1 MRASLCRTIFFI
13 LSFVLSFVFAIVVSH
28 QSLSAHSAGLS
39 DSELAASANVS
50 DRITEVEQLWR
61 GQYEAYFDN
70 QLVGTPLTAE
80 QIASTLG
87 RLTDETGKK
96 FALIYAFPHPQELE
110 LMLVIPNVP
119 PVRVTLPEARQP
131 VLLEAANALKRGVTS
146 PVRTRGYLAPA
157 QQLYTWLVTP
167 LEPQLQAQNID
178 TLIFCGGA
186 ILRSLPFAALH
197 DGHQF
202 LVEKY
207 NLGLVP
213 AFNLI
218 NQQHS
223 DFRNQQVLA
232 MGASE
237 FQGLPT
243 LHAVPLE
250 LSTITQNLWQSEVF
264 LNQEFTLDNL
274 REQLESEQFGIVHLA
289 THAQFQPGT
298 PENSYIQLWQN
309 DKLTLDQLRQLE
321 WSELP
326 VELLVLSACQTALG
340 DRQAELGF
348 AGLAFQAGVKSSVAS
363 LWRVSDLGTLGLMRE
378 FYWQLAN
385 PDVTTKTE
393 ALRRAQIAMIEGNVR
408 VEDGLFYTSAGTFS
422 LPEDLQQFHN
432 VDLSAPYYWS
442 AFTLVG
448 SPW

>member
-1 MRASLCRTIFFI
+1 MKVPIRRI
-13 LSFVLSFVFAIVVSH
+13 LLFVLGFIFTVGINGKFLPAYST
-28 QSLSAHSAGLS
+28 
-39 DSELAASANVS
+39 ELAVVPEVG
-50 DRITEVEQLWR
+50 DRIGEVEQLWR
-61 GQYEAYFDN
+61 GQYEAYFGN

-80 QIASTLG
+80 QISTTLG
-87 RLTDETGKK
+87 RLTNETGKK
-96 FALIYAFPHPQELE
+96 FALIYAFPQPEELE
-110 LMLVIPNVP
+110 LLLVIPDTS
-119 PVRVTLPEARQP
+119 PVRMTLPEARQS
-131 VLLEAANALKRGVTS
+131 VLLDVANEFKAAVSRPIRARE
-146 PVRTRGYLAPA
+146 YLTPA
-157 QQLYTWLVTP
+157 KQLYDWLIAP

-178 TLIFCGGA
+178 TLILCGGA

-197 DGHQF
+197 DGQQF

-218 NQQHS
+218 NQHHNN
-223 DFRNQQVLA
+223 FRNEKVLA

-237 FQGLPT
+237 FQAMPT

-250 LSTITQNLWQSEVF
+250 LSTITQDVWQSEVF

-274 REQLESEQFGIVHLA
+274 SQQLESGEFGIVHLA
-289 THAQFQPGT
+289 THAQFRPGT

-309 DKLTLDQLRQLE
+309 DKLTLDQLRQLD

-340 DRQAELGF
+340 DREAELGF

-363 LWRVSDLGTLGLMRE
+363 LWQVSDLGTLALMRE

-385 PDVTTKTE
+385 SEVTTKTE
-393 ALRRAQIAMIEGNVR
+393 ALRRTQIAMLNGTVRIENGQI
-408 VEDGLFYTSAGTFS
+408 YTSAGVIP
-422 LPEDLQQFHN
+422 LPEDLKQFQN
-432 VDLSAPYYWS
+432 LDLSAPYYWS

>member
-1 MRASLCRTIFFI
+1 MKAPIRRIF
-13 LSFVLSFVFAIVVSH
+13 LFVLSFIFAVGINS
-28 QSLSAHSAGLS
+28 QFLSAQST
-39 DSELAASANVS
+39 ELAASEAG
-50 DRITEVEQLWR
+50 DRIAEVEQLWR
-61 GQYEAYFDN
+61 GQYEAYFGN

-80 QIASTLG
+80 QISTTLG
-87 RLTDETGKK
+87 RLTNETGKK
-96 FALIYAFPHPQELE
+96 FALIYAFPQPEELE
-110 LMLVIPNVP
+110 LLLVIPDTL

-131 VLLEAANALKRGVTS
+131 VLLEAANEFKAAVSR
-146 PVRTRGYLAPA
+146 PVRTGEYLTSAK
-157 QQLYTWLVTP
+157 QLYDWLIAP
-167 LEPQLQAQNID
+167 LESRLQAENID
-178 TLIFCGGA
+178 TLILCGGA

-197 DGHQF
+197 DGQQF

-223 DFRNQQVLA
+223 NFRNEKVLA

-237 FQGLPT
+237 FQAMPA

-250 LSTITQNLWQSEVF
+250 LSTITQNIWQSEVF
-264 LNQEFTLDNL
+264 LNQEFTLTNL
-274 REQLESEQFGIVHLA
+274 IEQIESGEFGIVHLA
-289 THAQFQPGT
+289 THAQFRPGT

-309 DKLTLDQLRQLE
+309 DKLTLDQLRQLD

-363 LWRVSDLGTLGLMRE
+363 LWQVSDLGTLALMRE

-385 PDVTTKTE
+385 PEVTTKTE
-393 ALRRAQIAMIEGNVR
+393 ALRRTQSAMLRGDVR
-408 VEDGLFYTSAGTFS
+408 IEDGQLYTSAGLLP
-422 LPEDLQQFHN
+422 LPEDLKQFQN
-432 VDLSAPYYWS
+432 LDLSLPYYWS

>member
-1 MRASLCRTIFFI
+1 MKASICRICLFI
-13 LSFVLSFVFAIVVSH
+13 LGFILTVGISS
-28 QSLSAHSAGLS
+28 QSLPAYSTEVAVVPEAG
-39 DSELAASANVS
+39 A
-50 DRITEVEQLWR
+50 RIAEVEQLWR
-61 GQYEAYFDN
+61 GQYETYFGN

-80 QIASTLG
+80 QISATLG
-87 RLTDETGKK
+87 RLNSETDKN
-96 FALIYAFPHPQELE
+96 FALIYAFPQPEELE
-110 LMLVIPNVP
+110 LLLVIPETP
-119 PVRVTLPEARQP
+119 SVRVTVPEAGQQE
-131 VLLEAANALKRGVTS
+131 LLEVANEFKTAVSRPTGARRDLTS
-146 PVRTRGYLAPA
+146 AK
-157 QQLYTWLVTP
+157 QLYDWLIAP

-178 TLIFCGGA
+178 TLIVCGGA

-197 DGHQF
+197 DGQQF

-223 DFRNQQVLA
+223 NFRNEKVLA

-237 FQGLPT
+237 FQAMPT

-250 LSTITQNLWQSEVF
+250 LSTITQDIWQSEVF
-264 LNQEFTLDNL
+264 LNQEFTLNNL
-274 REQLESEQFGIVHLA
+274 AEQLESGEFGIVHLA
-289 THAQFQPGT
+289 THAQFRPGT

-309 DKLTLDQLRQLE
+309 DKLTLDQLRQLD

-363 LWRVSDLGTLGLMRE
+363 LWQVSDLGTLALMRE

-385 PDVTTKTE
+385 PEVTTKTE
-393 ALRRAQIAMIEGNVR
+393 ALRRTQIAMLSGNVR
-408 VEDGLFYTSAGTFS
+408 IEDGQIFTSAGILP
-422 LPEDLQQFHN
+422 LPEDLEQFQN
-432 VDLSAPYYWS
+432 LDLSAPYYWS